1 MTDVRLFE
9 ETSQGKEV
17 INMRYQKP
25 EVVILATALE
35 AIKGTVKGSG
45 GHDVI
50 PSNPAY
56 EADE

>member
-9 ETSQGKEV
+9 ETPKGKEV

-25 EVVILATALE
+25 EVVPLATAFE

-45 GHDVI
+45 GQDVI